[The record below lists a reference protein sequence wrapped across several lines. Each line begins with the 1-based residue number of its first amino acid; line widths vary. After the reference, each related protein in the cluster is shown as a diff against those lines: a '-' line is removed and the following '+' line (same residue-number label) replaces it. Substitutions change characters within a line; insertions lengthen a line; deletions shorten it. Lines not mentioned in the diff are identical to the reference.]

1 MEEIN
6 EPDYEYEYEMALVRK
21 MHRRQRLE
29 WEELE
34 ADRDFTEAEDERQ
47 IY

>member
-21 MHRRQRLE
+21 MHRRQRIE

-34 ADRDFTEAEDERQ
+34 ADRDYSERNEDE
-47 IY
+47 Y